1 MTMISPAV
9 ARKTGISQT
18 GKRAKAVGA
27 HGRGEVR
34 LARIKSLEI
43 DAISVTNLPVA
54 IMSMANINRASRLH
68 LAGIIWIQ
76 LLKTVLPHNRSLNQ
90 IRFKSEATSRPI
102 SEDRTKNFI
111 STPTCNLCYRIA
123 VSRVGSGS
131 ALLGSC
137 LFSED

>member
-1 MTMISPAV
+1 MRKPRSISFKLGKGEPLVIVQCLINAKGPFDFAIDTGASMTIISPAV

-54 IMSMANINRASRLH
+54 IMSMATINRASRLH
-68 LAGIIWIQ
+68 LGGIIGYNF
-76 LLKTVLPHNRSLNQ
+76 LKRYCLTIDYSTKSLYLKPQ
-90 IRFKSEATSRPI
+90 AAR
-102 SEDRTKNFI
+102 
-111 STPTCNLCYRIA
+111 
-123 VSRVGSGS
+123 
-131 ALLGSC
+131 
-137 LFSED
+137 